1 MLKRGPA
8 PPDYRQRLLVET
20 PEHVTLDLEIAGIG
34 SRALAALIDVL
45 ILVAAALGTL
55 VALGIVAGFGATI
68 GSLGGAVLLLVG
80 FAAWN
85 GYFILFEG
93 LRQGQTPGKRFV
105 GIRVV
110 GDTGNAVGMGAAVA
124 RNLLRIA
131 DFLPPPYLIG
141 ALLVALHPRG
151 KRLGDIVAG
160 TVVARDR
167 PAEAVARAPSGAHP
181 TPSPALVQIP
191 ELTDGEFHVLA
202 EFARRQGQ
210 LTPPARARL
219 AAAIAGRMAEHPAPP
234 GVTQLDHLLELYRLE
249 RERREGSLAPQGSA
263 A

>member
-1 MLKRGPA
+1 MLKRRPG

-20 PEHVTLDLEIAGIG
+20 PEHVTLGLEIAGIG

-45 ILVAAALGTL
+45 ILVASALSTVIL
-55 VALGIVAGFGATI
+55 LSMVAGLGEAL
-68 GSLGGAVLLLVG
+68 GSLGGAVILLLG
-80 FAAWN
+80 FVVWN

-110 GDTGNAVGMGAAVA
+110 GDTGSAVGLGAAVA

-167 PAEAVARAPSGAHP
+167 PAEAAARAPAHARP
-181 TPSPALVQIP
+181 REAPGLVQIP
-191 ELTDGEFHVLA
+191 ELTDGEFHVLG

-210 LTPPARARL
+210 LPPPARARL
-219 AAAIAGRMAEHPAPP
+219 AGAIAARMADQRTPP
-234 GVTQLDHLLELYRLE
+234 
-249 RERREGSLAPQGSA
+249 
-263 A
+263 

>member
-110 GDTGNAVGMGAAVA
+110 GDTGNG
-124 RNLLRIA
+124 
-131 DFLPPPYLIG
+131 
-141 ALLVALHPRG
+141 
-151 KRLGDIVAG
+151 
-160 TVVARDR
+160 
-167 PAEAVARAPSGAHP
+167 
-181 TPSPALVQIP
+181 
-191 ELTDGEFHVLA
+191 
-202 EFARRQGQ
+202 
-210 LTPPARARL
+210 
-219 AAAIAGRMAEHPAPP
+219 
-234 GVTQLDHLLELYRLE
+234 
-249 RERREGSLAPQGSA
+249 
-263 A
+263 

>member
-1 MLKRGPA
+1 MTKRRQA
-8 PPDYRQRLLVET
+8 PSDYRQRLQVET
-20 PEHVTLDLEIAGIG
+20 PEHVTLDLEIAGVG
-34 SRALAALIDVL
+34 SRALAALIDML
-45 ILVAAALGTL
+45 ILAGSALGTII
-55 VALGIVAGFGATI
+55 VVGIIAGFGVTL

-80 FAAWN
+80 FAVWN

-110 GDTGNAVGMGAAVA
+110 GDTGNAVGLGAAVA

-151 KRLGDIVAG
+151 KRLGDLVAG

-167 PAEAVARAPSGAHP
+167 PSQLVVRRGDAR
-181 TPSPALVQIP
+181 PA
-191 ELTDGEFHVLA
+191 A
-202 EFARRQGQ
+202 
-210 LTPPARARL
+210 
-219 AAAIAGRMAEHPAPP
+219 
-234 GVTQLDHLLELYRLE
+234 
-249 RERREGSLAPQGSA
+249 
-263 A
+263 